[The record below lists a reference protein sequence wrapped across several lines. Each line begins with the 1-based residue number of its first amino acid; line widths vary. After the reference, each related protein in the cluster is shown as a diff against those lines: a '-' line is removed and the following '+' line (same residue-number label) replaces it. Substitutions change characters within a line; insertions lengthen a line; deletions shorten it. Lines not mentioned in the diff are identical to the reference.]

1 MMLRN
6 IYLSDSG
13 QANQA
18 FASFGSK
25 IEANQAVN
33 VIVTVNV
40 NATVNATVNVFN

>member
-33 VIVTVNV
+33 VNV
-40 NATVNATVNVFN
+40 TVNATVNVFNR

>member
-6 IYLSDSG
+6 IYPFDSA

-33 VIVTVNV
+33 VTVNVNV
-40 NATVNATVNVFN
+40 NATVNVFYR

>member
-33 VIVTVNV
+33 VTVNV
-40 NATVNATVNVFN
+40 NATVNVFNR